1 MDVRTARLAEIA
13 QRRNEIRVQLEG
25 ELEIKVLEELEEEV
39 EELIEEEERL
49 RKEVL
54 AERSKVTKVI
64 TPSPQVEKNV
74 PLYESVKYREAF
86 KNYVM
91 GRSNDVLKMRED
103 DEPTNVATFSTDA
116 SAIIPTTIV
125 DNIIREL
132 ASYGEILGLVT
143 FTNFK
148 GGVAIPIAGTKPT
161 ASWVSEGE
169 TALRNKQQV
178 TGKVVFTYHKLQIQV
193 SITLLAQTVTLEAWE
208 SLVAENVAEAMA
220 VALET
225 AVIEGTGEG
234 QPLGILK
241 EPRITK
247 KQKVDFAITDATYNG
262 WLSKLIGSMPLAY
275 RGKNNVIIVNPLTWD
290 KYMAGMVDDVGQPV
304 ARVNYGINGEEVQRF
319 FGKRVILTE
328 SVPSLDEADEGDAVA
343 IFGDLSNYM
352 INTNLAMNMRTYID
366 EDTDEIVRK
375 TTMIVDGKLG
385 DVNGL
390 IILELAEDDDDDDN
404 GNGGEE

>member
-64 TPSPQVEKNV
+64 TPNPQEEKDV
-74 PLYESVKYREAF
+74 PLYESAKYRQAF
-86 KNYVM
+86 KDYVM
-91 GRSNDVLKMRED
+91 GRSNDVLKMRA
-103 DEPTNVATFSTDA
+103 DEATFTTDA

-132 ASYGEILGLVT
+132 ASYGEILELVT

-148 GGVAIPIAGTKPT
+148 GGVSIPIAGTKPT
-161 ASWVSEGE
+161 ASWVAEGT
-169 TALRNKQQV
+169 TAERNKQAV
-178 TGKVVFTYHKLQIQV
+178 TGNVVFTYHKLQIQV
-193 SITLLAQTVTLEAWE
+193 SITLLAQTITLDAWE
-208 SLVAENVAEAMA
+208 RLVAENVAEALA

-225 AVIEGTGEG
+225 SVIEGTGIG
-234 QPLGILK
+234 QPLGILN
-241 EPRITK
+241 ETRILAN
-247 KQKVDFAITDATYNG
+247 QKVDFAIADATYNG

-328 SVPSLDEADEGDAVA
+328 SVPSLDAADEGDAVA

-366 EDTDEIVRK
+366 EATDEIVRK
-375 TTMIVDGKLG
+375 TTMIVDGKLA

-390 IILELAEDDDDDDN
+390 IILEKAV
-404 GNGGEE
+404 

>member
-1 MDVRTARLAEIA
+1 MDARTARLTEIA

-25 ELEIKVLEELEEEV
+25 ELEIKTLEELEEEV

-49 RKEVL
+49 RKEIL
-54 AERSKVTKVI
+54 AERSKATKTI
-64 TPSPQVEKNV
+64 TPNPQEERNV

-91 GRSNDVLKMRED
+91 GRSNEVLKMRDD

-125 DNIIREL
+125 DNIIKEL
-132 ASYGEILGLVT
+132 ASYGQILELVT

-148 GGVAIPIAGTKPT
+148 GGVSIPIAGTKPT

-193 SITLLAQTVTLEAWE
+193 SITLLAQTITLEAWE
-208 SLVAENVAEAMA
+208 RLVAENVAEAMA

-225 AVIEGTGEG
+225 AVINGTGDG
-234 QPLGILK
+234 QPLGILN
-241 EPRITK
+241 ETRITEN
-247 KQKVDFAITDATYNG
+247 QKVDFAIADATYNG

-328 SVPSLDEADEGDAVA
+328 SIPSLDEAEGGDAIA

-366 EDTDEIVRK
+366 EATDEIVRK
-375 TTMIVDGKLG
+375 TTMIVDGKLA
-385 DVNGL
+385 DVSGL
-390 IILELAEDDDDDDN
+390 IILKVADDEENGDD
-404 GNGGEE
+404 

>member
-13 QRRNEIRVQLEG
+13 ERRNAIRVQLEG

-64 TPSPQVEKNV
+64 TPKTQEERNV
-74 PLYESVKYREAF
+74 PLYESAKYREAF

-103 DEPTNVATFSTDA
+103 DEPTNVATFATDA

-132 ASYGEILGLVT
+132 ASYGDILGLVT

-169 TALRNKQQV
+169 TALRNKQAV

-193 SITLLAQTVTLEAWE
+193 SITLLAQTITLDAWE
-208 SLVAENVAEAMA
+208 KLVAENVAEAMA

-225 AVIEGTGEG
+225 AVIEGTGSG

-241 EPRITK
+241 EPRITAT
-247 KQKVDFAITDATYNG
+247 QKVDFAIADATYNG
-262 WLSKLIGSMPLAY
+262 WLTNLIGSMPLAY

-375 TTMIVDGKLG
+375 TTMIVDGKLA
-385 DVNGL
+385 DVNGF
-390 IILELAEDDDDDDN
+390 IILELAEDD
-404 GNGGEE
+404 EEDEEDEG

>member
-13 QRRNEIRVQLEG
+13 QRRNAIRVQLEG

-64 TPSPQVEKNV
+64 TPNPQEEKNV
-74 PLYESVKYREAF
+74 PLHESAKYREAF
-86 KNYVM
+86 KDYVM
-91 GRSNDVLKMRED
+91 GRSNDVLKMRA
-103 DEPTNVATFSTDA
+103 DEATFTTDA

-125 DNIIREL
+125 NNIIKEL
-132 ASYGEILGLVT
+132 ASYGEILELVT

-148 GGVAIPIAGTKPT
+148 GGVSIPIAGTKPT
-161 ASWVSEGE
+161 ASWVAEGT
-169 TALRNKQQV
+169 TAERDKQQV
-178 TGKVVFTYHKLQIQV
+178 TGNVVFTYHKLQIQV
-193 SITLLAQTVTLEAWE
+193 SITLLAQTVTLDAWE
-208 SLVAENVAEAMA
+208 RLVAENVAEAMA

-225 AVIEGTGEG
+225 SVVEGTGVG
-234 QPLGILK
+234 QPLGILN
-241 EPRITK
+241 EPRIPAT
-247 KQKVDFAITDATYNG
+247 QKVDFAVADATYNG
-262 WLSKLIGSMPLAY
+262 WLTNLIGSMPLAY

-328 SVPSLDEADEGDAVA
+328 AVPSLDAADEGDAVA

-366 EDTDEIVRK
+366 EATDEIVRK
-375 TTMIVDGKLG
+375 TTMIVDGKLA
-385 DVNGL
+385 DVFGL
-390 IILELAEDDDDDDN
+390 IILEKAV
-404 GNGGEE
+404 

>member
-64 TPSPQVEKNV
+64 TPSPQEEKNV

-178 TGKVVFTYHKLQIQV
+178 TGNVVFTYHKLQIQV
-193 SITLLAQTVTLEAWE
+193 SITLLAQTVTLDAWE
-208 SLVAENVAEAMA
+208 RLVAENVAEAMA

-225 AVIEGTGEG
+225 SVVEGTGVG
-234 QPLGILK
+234 QPLGILN
-241 EPRITK
+241 EPRIPE

-262 WLSKLIGSMPLAY
+262 WLSKLIGNMPLAY

-328 SVPSLDEADEGDAVA
+328 SVPSLDAADEGDAVA

-366 EDTDEIVRK
+366 EATDEIVRK
-375 TTMIVDGKLG
+375 TTMIVDGKLA

-390 IILELAEDDDDDDN
+390 IILEKAV
-404 GNGGEE
+404 

>member
-13 QRRNEIRVQLEG
+13 QRRNAIRVQLEG

-64 TPSPQVEKNV
+64 TPNPQEERDV
-74 PLYESVKYREAF
+74 PMYESAKYREAF
-86 KNYVM
+86 KDYVM
-91 GRSNDVLKMRED
+91 GRSNDVLKMRAD
-103 DEPTNVATFSTDA
+103 AATFSTDA

-132 ASYGEILGLVT
+132 ASYGEILELVT

-148 GGVAIPIAGTKPT
+148 GGVSIPIAGTKPT
-161 ASWVSEGE
+161 ASWVAEGK
-169 TALRNKQQV
+169 TSDRNKQQV
-178 TGKVVFTYHKLQIQV
+178 TGNVVFTYHKLQIQV
-193 SITLLAQTVTLEAWE
+193 SITLLAQTITLDAWE
-208 SLVAENVAEAMA
+208 RLVAENVAEALA
-220 VALET
+220 VALE
-225 AVIEGTGEG
+225 ASVVEGTGVG
-234 QPLGILK
+234 QPLGILN
-241 EPRITK
+241 ETRIPAN
-247 KQKVDFAITDATYNG
+247 QKVGFAVADATYNG
-262 WLSKLIGSMPLAY
+262 WLSKLIGGMPLAY

-290 KYMAGMVDDVGQPV
+290 KYMAGMVDEVGQPV

-328 SVPSLDEADEGDAVA
+328 SVPSLDAAEAGDAVA

-366 EDTDEIVRK
+366 EATDEIVRK
-375 TTMIVDGKLG
+375 TTMIVDGKLA

-390 IILELAEDDDDDDN
+390 IILKKA
-404 GNGGEE
+404 

>member
-13 QRRNEIRVQLEG
+13 QRRNAIKVQLEG

-64 TPSPQVEKNV
+64 TPNPQEEKDV
-74 PLYESVKYREAF
+74 PMYESAKYREAF
-86 KNYVM
+86 KDYVM
-91 GRSNDVLKMRED
+91 GRSNDVLKMRA
-103 DEPTNVATFSTDA
+103 DEATFGIDA

-132 ASYGEILGLVT
+132 ASYGEILELVT

-148 GGVAIPIAGTKPT
+148 GGVSIPIAGTKPT
-161 ASWVSEGE
+161 ASWVAEGT
-169 TALRNKQQV
+169 TAERDKQQV
-178 TGKVVFTYHKLQIQV
+178 TGNVVFTYHKLQIQV
-193 SITLLAQTVTLEAWE
+193 SITLLAQTITLDAWE
-208 SLVAENVAEAMA
+208 RLVAENVAEAMA
-220 VALET
+220 VALE
-225 AVIEGTGEG
+225 ASVIEGTGVG
-234 QPLGILK
+234 QPLGILS
-241 EPRITK
+241 EPRILPT
-247 KQKVDFAITDATYNG
+247 QKVDFAVADATYNG

-290 KYMAGMVDDVGQPV
+290 KYMAGMVDEVGQPV

-328 SVPSLDEADEGDAVA
+328 SVPSLDAAVEGDAFA

-366 EDTDEIVRK
+366 EATDEIVRK
-375 TTMIVDGKLG
+375 TTMIVDGKLA

-390 IILELAEDDDDDDN
+390 IILEKEV
-404 GNGGEE
+404 

>member
-13 QRRNEIRVQLEG
+13 QRRNAIRVQLEG
-25 ELEIKVLEELEEEV
+25 ELEITVLEELEKEV

-49 RKEVL
+49 RKEIL

-64 TPSPQVEKNV
+64 TPKTQEEKNV
-74 PLYESVKYREAF
+74 PLYESAKYREAF
-86 KNYVM
+86 KDYVM
-91 GRSNDVLKMRED
+91 GRSNDVLKMRD
-103 DEPTNVATFSTDA
+103 DAATFTTDA

-132 ASYGEILGLVT
+132 ASYGEILELVT

-148 GGVAIPIAGTKPT
+148 GGVSIPIAGTKPT
-161 ASWVSEGE
+161 ASWVAEGE
-169 TALRNKQQV
+169 TALRNKQAV
-178 TGKVVFTYHKLQIQV
+178 TGRVVFTYHKLQIQV
-193 SITLLAQTVTLEAWE
+193 SITLLAQTITLDAWE
-208 SLVAENVAEAMA
+208 RLVAENVAEAMA

-225 AVIEGTGEG
+225 SVIEGTGVG
-234 QPLGILK
+234 QPLGILN
-241 EPRITK
+241 ETRIPEN
-247 KQKVDFAITDATYNG
+247 QKVDFAIANATYNG

-328 SVPSLDEADEGDAVA
+328 SVPSLDAADEGDAVA
-343 IFGDLSNYM
+343 IFGDLSNYL
-352 INTNLAMNMRTYID
+352 INTNLAMNLRTYID
-366 EDTDEIVRK
+366 EATDEIVRK
-375 TTMIVDGKLG
+375 TTMIVDGKLA

-390 IILELAEDDDDDDN
+390 IILKKA
-404 GNGGEE
+404 